1 MKTQNSNAKTTT
13 SAKPAAKPA
22 AKARAGVTAASAP
35 AAPAAALPNNVTP
48 LVTKTKIEMARDIAN
63 EIRAEGYVPT
73 EGSSPR
79 KDFIT
84 RCVVELEMTEK
95 GASTYWQNL
104 RNEADGSG
112 LYKNAKPGTGEPRG
126 RKPNQELRLQKAA
139 AKVTRLQGKVADDM
153 KALQEAQ
160 SELVSM
166 ATGEAAVA
174 PVAG

>member
-1 MKTQNSNAKTTT
+1 MKAQAKNTTAANT
-13 SAKPAAKPA
+13 SAKPAGKAKSN
-22 AKARAGVTAASAP
+22 ASAP
-35 AAPAAALPNNVTP
+35 AAPAATLPNNVTP

-63 EIRAEGYVPT
+63 EIRHEGYVPK

-79 KDFIT
+79 KDFIN
-84 RCVVELEMTEK
+84 RCVAELEMTEK

-126 RKPNQELRLQKAA
+126 RKPDVQGRLLKAA
-139 AKVTRLQGKVADDM
+139 AKVQRLQTKVADDM
-153 KALQEAQ
+153 EALKAAQ
-160 SELVSM
+160 SELVNM
-166 ATGEAAVA
+166 ATGEAA